1 MSSISHGIPYSPS
14 PAPYSRSV
22 VFLLGF
28 LYSVNSIHQKNNIH
42 AENELAIPAKL
53 PTRRSKET
61 VTNAAK
67 LKVESGHLS
76 QSSKHPLE
84 WECCDTARWGWLGWV
99 FGKNDGVFSIIC
111 GKFAGRRA
119 HGKKQLGMTTANAKR
134 GGGKPFWDC
143 LFAAGCST
151 VVYEC
156 RVYETTME
164 Y

>member
-14 PAPYSRSV
+14 LAPYSRSV

-28 LYSVNSIHQKNNIH
+28 LYSVKLIHQKNNIH

-84 WECCDTARWGWLGWV
+84 WECCDTARWGWVGLGFREKRRRV
-99 FGKNDGVFSIIC
+99 FDNLWEIRRSSSTRQKAAWNDD
-111 GKFAGRRA
+111 R
-119 HGKKQLGMTTANAKR
+119 
-134 GGGKPFWDC
+134 
-143 LFAAGCST
+143 
-151 VVYEC
+151 
-156 RVYETTME
+156 
-164 Y
+164 